1 MLENQV
7 AKLGMVSLAF
17 RFLTPFP
24 RRFSR
29 RCGTRKDSLP
39 FGKLFVFIIRVISAF
54 YRRAQTVLA
63 AARTAALQNHR
74 GKAKPSTFAL
84 TIPGLAT
91 LSRGNVNE
99 I

>member
-1 MLENQV
+1 MSENQV
-7 AKLGMVSLAF
+7 AKPGMVSLPF

-29 RCGTRKDSLP
+29 RCGTRKYSLSFGTP
-39 FGKLFVFIIRVISAF
+39 FVLIIQFISAF

-63 AARTAALQNHR
+63 AARAAALQNHR

-91 LSRGNVNE
+91 ENRGNVNE
-99 I
+99 S